1 MPALHIRNVPEHL
14 MAALRE
20 HAELHGHS
28 TQQEVLKILEAAAAE
43 PVTGRPPPP
52 LRLVTVK
59 TSGASTWRRK
69 EIYGAEGR

>member
-1 MPALHIRNVPEHL
+1 

-20 HAELHGHS
+20 RAELHGHS
-28 TQQEVLKILEAAAAE
+28 MQQEVLKILEAAASE
-43 PVTGRPPPP
+43 PVTGPTLPP

-59 TSGASTWRRK
+59 TPGTSTWRRE